1 MSGHNAL
8 HQQFDSD
15 YVMLDPGNGNYL
27 VVDRDRGVVELVTAA
42 AETRKLADPERSGLM
57 LTLTLKTD
65 GGDCVVTADTAL
77 NQSGN
82 TIMTFGDAGDTV
94 LLQSIPD
101 GATGYKWKI
110 IGNDGVAL
118 S

>member
-8 HQQFDSD
+8 HDQFTSD
-15 YVMLDPGNGNYL
+15 FTMLDPGNASTL

-42 AETRKLADPERSGLM
+42 AETRTLADPDRSGIM
-57 LTLTLKTD
+57 LTLSLKTD
-65 GGDCVVTADTAL
+65 GGDCVITADTAI
-77 NQSGN
+77 NAAGN
-82 TIMTFGDAGDTV
+82 TIMTFDNAGDTI

-101 GATGYKWKI
+101 GSVDYKWKVL
-110 IGNDGVAL
+110 GNDGVAL